1 MKNLTFFGWFLLF
14 LLYSSCGWLIE
25 VVKTRIDDKKWVN
38 RGFLIGPYCPI
49 YGYAAVIMAVYLTNH
64 KKDIFTVFILALF
77 ICSFVE
83 YITSYF
89 MEKIFKTRWWDYSQE
104 RFNLEGRICLK
115 NCVYFGLL
123 GVLLVYIINPL
134 LVNIILNMNNS
145 YLNIIG
151 FISLIWFVFDNLLS
165 FWLINKV
172 KGNNY
177 NKRKDMTEDLNKEMK
192 NILKR
197 EMKKLQKRIIKA
209 FPDLKPIIKKN

>member
-49 YGYAAVIMAVYLTNH
+49 YGYSAVIMAVYLTNH

>member
-25 VVKTRIDDKKWVN
+25 VVKTRIDDNKWIN

-49 YGYAAVIMAVYLTNH
+49 YGYAAVIMAVYLTNY
-64 KKDIFTVFILALF
+64 KKNILTVFILALF

-151 FISLIWFVFDNLLS
+151 FISLSWFVFDNVLS

-192 NILKR
+192 NILKS

>member
-49 YGYAAVIMAVYLTNH
+49 YGYAAVIMAVYLTNY

>member
-49 YGYAAVIMAVYLTNH
+49 YGYAAVIMAVYLANY